1 MFRFAHPEYL
11 YLLFILP
18 ALFGFYVYTQIVRY
32 KDLRRFGNPELLNQ
46 LMPDVS
52 NQRQISKFWL
62 LLSAVGAV
70 IFVLAGPQFGAK
82 VDTTKKKGI
91 EVMICLDLSN
101 SMLSR
106 DVAPSRLEKSKQIL
120 SKLVD
125 GLDNDKIGLVVFAG
139 DAYVQL
145 PITSDYVSAKM
156 FFSTLNPKLVP
167 SQGTAIGAAIHTA
180 MRSFTPN
187 EESEK
192 AIVLITDGENHED
205 DANGAAEESRKK
217 GIRVNVIGVG
227 TPTGSPIP
235 DDSGN
240 FRKDETGNVV
250 ISKLNEQMCQQIAS
264 AGKGIYVRA
273 DNTNGALKTVVG
285 ELDKLKKSEV
295 ESTIYSEYN
304 EQFQSIALIVL
315 VLLLIEFVIL
325 ERKNKFLKDIHLFKS
340 KIVSRKV

>member
-11 YLLFILP
+11 YLLIILP
-18 ALFGFYVYTQIVRY
+18 AIFAFYIYTQVVRY
-32 KDLRRFGNPELLNQ
+32 KDLRRFGNPLLLNQ

-52 NQRQISKFWL
+52 NQRQIAKFWL

-70 IFVLAGPQFGAK
+70 VFVLAGPQFGAK
-82 VDTTKKKGI
+82 VDTVHKKGI

-106 DVAPSRLEKSKQIL
+106 DVAPNRLEKSKQIL

-167 SQGTAIGAAIHTA
+167 SQGTAIGAAIQTA
-180 MRSFTPN
+180 LRSFTPN

-192 AIVLITDGENHED
+192 AIILITDGENHED
-205 DANGAAEESRKK
+205 DAAGAAEESKK
-217 GIRVNVIGVG
+217 RGIRVNVIGVG
-227 TPTGSPIP
+227 TPSGSPIP
-235 DDSGN
+235 DDLGN

-250 ISKLNEQMCQQIAS
+250 ITKLNEEMCQQIAS

-273 DNTNGALKTVVG
+273 DNTNGALKAIES
-285 ELDKLKKSEV
+285 ELGKLKKSDV

-304 EQFQSIALIVL
+304 EQFQSIAWI
-315 VLLLIEFVIL
+315 VLLLLIAEFVIL
-325 ERKNKFLKDIHLFKS
+325 ERKNRFLKDIHLFKS
-340 KIVSRKV
+340 RKSA

>member
-1 MFRFAHPEYL
+1 MFRFAHPDFL

-18 ALFGFYVYTQIVRY
+18 ALFGFYVYTLFVRR
-32 KDLRRFGNPELLNQ
+32 KDLKRYGNPALLAK
-46 LMPDVS
+46 LMPNVS
-52 NQRQISKFWL
+52 NKRPAAKFWL
-62 LLSAVGAV
+62 VLSAIGAV
-70 IFVLAGPQFGAK
+70 VFLLAGPQFGAK
-82 VDTTKKKGI
+82 VDSVKKKGI

-106 DVAPSRLEKSKQIL
+106 DVSPNRLEKSKQML

-156 FFSTLNPKLVP
+156 FFSTLTPKLVP
-167 SQGTAIGAAIHTA
+167 SQGTAIGAAIQTA
-180 MRSFTPN
+180 TRSFTPN

-205 DANGAAEESRKK
+205 DAAGATEEAKK
-217 GIRVNVIGVG
+217 RGIHVNVIGIG

-235 DDSGN
+235 DDTGN
-240 FRKDETGNVV
+240 YRKDEAGNVV
-250 ISKLNEQMCQQIAS
+250 ISKLNEEIGQQIAS

-273 DNTNGALKTVVG
+273 DNTNGALKAIQN
-285 ELDKLKKSEV
+285 ELGKLKKSDV

-304 EQFQSIALIVL
+304 EQFQSIAWIVL
-315 VLLLIEFVIL
+315 ILLLVEFIIL
-325 ERKNKFLKDIHLFKS
+325 ERKNRFLKDIHLFKS
-340 KIVSRKV
+340 KDAKSI

>member
-1 MFRFAHPEYL
+1 MFRFAHPEFL
-11 YLLFILP
+11 YVLIILP
-18 ALFGFYVYTQIVRY
+18 AIFAFYVYTQIVRY
-32 KDLRRFGNPELLNQ
+32 KDLRRFGNPILLEQ
-46 LMPDVS
+46 LMPNVS
-52 NQRQISKFWL
+52 NKRQIAKFWL
-62 LLSAVGAV
+62 LLSAVGV
-70 IFVLAGPQFGAK
+70 LVFVLAGPQFGAK
-82 VDTTKKKGI
+82 VDNVKKKGI

-101 SMLSR
+101 SMMSR

-125 GLDNDKIGLVVFAG
+125 ALDNDKIGLVVFAG

-192 AIVLITDGENHED
+192 AIILITDGENHED
-205 DANGAAEESRKK
+205 DANGAADEAKKK

-227 TPTGSPIP
+227 TPSGSPIP
-235 DDSGN
+235 DDLGT
-240 FRKDETGNVV
+240 FRKDENGDVV
-250 ISKLNEQMCQQIAS
+250 ITKLNEEMCRQIAS
-264 AGKGIYVRA
+264 AGKGLYVRA
-273 DNTNGALKTVVG
+273 DNTNGALKAIEN
-285 ELDKLKKSEV
+285 ELGKLKKSEV

-315 VLLLIEFVIL
+315 LILLVEFIIL
-325 ERKNKFLKDIHLFKS
+325 ERKNRFLKNIHLFKTK
-340 KIVSRKV
+340 KIKE